1 MGLIKGIIGIF
12 QLIYNEAEKEMLDE
26 TPWIQAL
33 DELNE
38 KLDKGEITEEQ
49 YEIEEE
55 EILQNL
61 REIKRYKKENE
72 IEEE

>member
-1 MGLIKGIIGIF
+1 MGLIKGIVGIF

-26 TPWIQAL
+26 TPWLQAL

-38 KLDKGEITEEQ
+38 RLEKGEMTEEQ
-49 YEIEEE
+49 YELEEE
-55 EILQNL
+55 EILEQL
-61 REIKRYKKENE
+61 REIRRYKKENE